1 MSEKM
6 EYTGTDVSQAI
17 ANACKDLNTS
27 QDQLKIEVLAAGT
40 LLSARLSLVIA
51 VAALGARLNLVD
63 RELESQVILLAVV
76 TATVAP
82 TVFRALAPK
91 LVLPGPR
98 EARDAAPNGT
108 LDPGLPSSA
117 PMR

>member
-1 MSEKM
+1 MALI
-6 EYTGTDVSQAI
+6 GVAVG
-17 ANACKDLNTS
+17 
-27 QDQLKIEVLAAGT
+27 LKVLAASLLLFQRFSPREVLAAGT

-91 LVLPGPR
+91 LVLAGPR
-98 EARDAAPNGT
+98 EANDAAPNGK